1 MINRRQFLAT
11 SAALA
16 AATALPVSR
25 AFAATKLD
33 IFTDSDANIS
43 DWLSN
48 IVKPAFEAAHPEYE
62 VNVVIARNGGLD
74 QVAQRALAALNAK
87 ADPQIDFAEQYDPN
101 LPKGGI
107 EAGLWVRFD
116 DKLVPNFA
124 HVNKAAIQS
133 PYSMPYRGSQVLLA
147 YDSAKVPADSVPKT
161 WDALVAW
168 IKANPGQFIYNRPDK
183 GGSGKNFVVRA
194 IHEAN
199 DRDPAL
205 FTASNFTKEE
215 GDKRLTP
222 AWALLNDLAP
232 SLYEKGSYAAGNT
245 AALQMLSN
253 GVVSMVP
260 IWSDMVLQGLDQGV
274 VPETIKLVQL
284 QDLALAGGFSA
295 SVVPTIAAH
304 KDGALAFAD
313 FLLTEPMQTSVLN
326 DLGGFPGVDW
336 SVLPT
341 ALREKY
347 AAVIPASIP
356 TYPEGDWSTALN
368 DGWYRNVA
376 PNITRG

>member
-11 SAALA
+11 SAVLA
-16 AATALPVSR
+16 AASALPVGR
-25 AFAATKLD
+25 AFAATRLD
-33 IFTDSDANIS
+33 VFTDSDANIS

-48 IVKPAFEAAHPEYE
+48 VVKPAFEAAHPEYE

-74 QVAQRALAALNAK
+74 QVAQRALAALSAK

-107 EAGLWVRFD
+107 EAGLWVKFD
-116 DKLVPNFA
+116 ETLVPNFT
-124 HVNKAAIQS
+124 HVNKAAIES
-133 PYSMPYRGSQVLLA
+133 PYSLPYRGSQVLLA
-147 YDSAKVPADSVPKT
+147 YDAAKVPAESVPKT
-161 WDALVAW
+161 WEALVAW
-168 IKANPGQFIYNRPDK
+168 IKANPGQFVYNRPDK

-199 DRDPAL
+199 GRDPAL
-205 FTASNFTKEE
+205 FTPGNYTKEE
-215 GDKRLTP
+215 GDKRLAP
-222 AWALLNDLAP
+222 AWAMLNDLAP
-232 SLYEKGSYAAGNT
+232 SLYEKGAYAAGNT

-253 GVVSMVP
+253 GVVSMIP
-260 IWSDMVLQGLDQGV
+260 IWSDMVLQGLAQGV
-274 VPETIKLVQL
+274 VPETVKLVQL

-295 SVVPTIAAH
+295 SVVPAIAAH
-304 KDGALAFAD
+304 KDGALVFAD
-313 FLLTEPMQTSVLN
+313 FLLSEPMQTSVLN

-336 SVLPT
+336 SFLPT

-347 AAVIPASIP
+347 AAVIPATIP

-376 PNITRG
+376 TTIARG